1 MSWVSSHPL
10 YNRMASAASSEGV
23 VTCQT
28 LRRFVPSTCF
38 AAAAAAR
45 GALMA
50 GAVPVAGLDMWD
62 LAAQTYQLNF
72 PEAMTYHT
80 KANRLPANRVLKEAG
95 PIDLLLASPECTSHS
110 VAKGKARRCEKSRET
125 AFEVV
130 RFARVL
136 GPRWIVIENVSQM
149 QRWRKFARWLKQ
161 IKGLGYKIELGVLN
175 AQEHGVPQSRRRLFI
190 VCDRETQPSLPE
202 PRARD
207 VATVA
212 QILGR
217 GQSKASPWA
226 FSPLKAPNRAHATIV
241 RKTCH

>member
-1 MSWVSSHPL
+1 
-10 YNRMASAASSEGV
+10 
-23 VTCQT
+23 
-28 LRRFVPSTCF
+28 
-38 AAAAAAR
+38 
-45 GALMA
+45 MA
-50 GAVPVAGLDMWD
+50 GAFPVAGLDMWD

-110 VAKGKARRCEKSRET
+110 VAKGKARRCEKSRDT

-136 GPRWIVIENVSQM
+136 EPRWIVIENVSQM

-175 AQEHGVPQSRRRLFI
+175 AHEHGVPQSRRRLFI

-202 PRARD
+202 ARTRD

-217 GQSKASPWA
+217 GQSIASPWV